1 MNRGRQFIITL
12 LIMSIN
18 GVAIAVGYVLS
29 VYSPI
34 AYTSYKD
41 LSIIIVAIPAAYFV
55 NSFPRRTEYIKTLK
69 DL

>member
-1 MNRGRQFIITL
+1 
-12 LIMSIN
+12 MSIN